1 MDEFLLDEIC
11 VLRTT
16 PVASVPPFRAAR
28 VPDPDWLPG
37 SPAPPPPA
45 QRSVVSCGARHR
57 CARSLVILSLSS
69 RAGAR
74 LSRWRGFGGEG
85 ERAWDENRFALLYVQ
100 LHLLLPYLG
109 FASHGHILLPL
120 Q

>member
-1 MDEFLLDEIC
+1 L
-11 VLRTT
+11 
-16 PVASVPPFRAAR
+16 
-28 VPDPDWLPG
+28 
-37 SPAPPPPA
+37 
-45 QRSVVSCGARHR
+45 
-57 CARSLVILSLSS
+57 

-100 LHLLLPYLG
+100 LHLLLPHLG

-120 Q
+120 QSAAAAAVSSSENLVDNPRKGKTLGQKIEEIPVGLENNVDPVAGVHCTWWWR